1 MFLGGMEKPWWASA
15 SVVWLLVTAVLVLM
29 LDYEMLT
36 ASRIALVPATVVGFA
51 VWWFVGR
58 GRTSPDE

>member
-1 MFLGGMEKPWWASA
+1 MFLQGMEKPWWAGA
-15 SVVWLLVTAVLVLM
+15 SIVWILVTAVLVLQ

-36 ASRIALVPATVVGFA
+36 AARIALVPAAITGVV